1 LECEEC
7 EHNGL
12 FCDYADPHAWVRFR
26 CFVRKEEGMKK
37 TLWFSLGMVFM
48 LSGCIPPKIVNHPAP
63 DLKVDFTPFE
73 DAGCPLND
81 SGYTRICEE
90 GSVLYNLECDR
101 LSAISDEFGALSPA
115 YPMAICTYVPYG
127 RPDVAEPWNTP
138 ASEYFYN
145 VGGPMPML
153 VRYVIF
159 VNSEFKLIKNADE
172 FRAIFAPVDSEEEAL
187 SFALA
192 LADVYTMY
200 NQVFNIRYRYEVR
213 TLDDTY
219 VESTDD
225 GYIVHVFDYQFYGCG
240 PHYYYAVDLN
250 VTSDGRVDEIS
261 RTKIYRNPMLD
272 GLCQD

>member
-1 LECEEC
+1 
-7 EHNGL
+7 
-12 FCDYADPHAWVRFR
+12 
-26 CFVRKEEGMKK
+26 MKK
-37 TLWFSLGMVFM
+37 ATWLSLVITFL

-73 DAGCPLND
+73 NAGCPLND
-81 SGYTRICEE
+81 SGYTHICEE

-101 LSAISDEFGALSPA
+101 LSSVPDEFGGLSPA

-127 RPDVAEPWNTP
+127 RDDVAEPWNTP

-159 VNSEFKLIKNADE
+159 VNGEFQLIKNPDE
-172 FRAIFAPVDSEEEAL
+172 FRAVFAPVDSPDEAL

-192 LADVYTMY
+192 LADVYAEFDM
-200 NQVFNIRYRYEVR
+200 VFLPGYRYEVK
-213 TLDDTY
+213 TLEETY
-219 VESTDD
+219 VETTGD
-225 GYIVHVFDYQFYGCG
+225 GYLVHGFDYQFFGCG
-240 PHYYYAVDLN
+240 PHYYYAVDIM
-250 VTSDGRVDEIS
+250 VTPDGRVQENS
-261 RTKIYRNPMLD
+261 RTKIYRNPLFD